1 MRSVFSTDTLC
12 GLVGHH
18 MTGNESRKKDCGER
32 WMLTDMTLTGGTRV
46 LYQVQQMMEQTHHL
60 GNFKSDVVIH

>member
-1 MRSVFSTDTLC
+1 MRA
-12 GLVGHH
+12 
-18 MTGNESRKKDCGER
+18 EKKDCGER